1 MVNKNSLV
9 NNLSEELFAIGAR
22 LSTERHRLGFS
33 QESLA
38 KLTGKTKR
46 SLIKYEKGET
56 FPDAA
61 FLLLLYK
68 LGFNVSYIST
78 GEISESAL
86 AADEALLLMDYR
98 ALGTQEKLQASV
110 AVRQLGLSGSASA
123 ETASS
128 DTTPSAPSASG
139 AVISHNTGDDTTI
152 NTGTLI
158 NIGLDDGV
166 KPPAK
171 RRTVEKKKPAK

>member
-1 MVNKNSLV
+1 MS
-9 NNLSEELFAIGAR
+9 SMGER
-22 LSTERHRLGFS
+22 LKAERLRLGLSAEKFS
-33 QESLA
+33 A
-38 KLTGKTKR
+38 LTGMHR
-46 SLIKYEKGET
+46 NAQYRYEANERL
-56 FPDAA
+56 PDAGYLQA
-61 FLLLLYK
+61 AYEAGVDIF
-68 LGFNVSYIST
+68 FVVT
-78 GEISESAL
+78 GQYLTTQLAPDES
-86 AADEALLLMDYR
+86 LLLMDYR
-98 ALGTQEKLQASV
+98 SLSPQGKVQASV

>member
-1 MVNKNSLV
+1 MNTKNSDL
-9 NNLSEELFAIGAR
+9 GAR
-22 LSTERHRLGFS
+22 LQAEKLRLGLTQRDMARLGGVS
-33 QESLA
+33 QATYSGYENNKSVPTLDFVIQLASHGVDPWFLMFGTPAPNSL
-38 KLTGKTKR
+38 
-46 SLIKYEKGET
+46 S
-56 FPDAA
+56 
-61 FLLLLYK
+61 
-68 LGFNVSYIST
+68 
-78 GEISESAL
+78 
-86 AADEALLLMDYR
+86 ADEALLLMDYR
-98 ALGTQEKLQASV
+98 ALGTHEKFKASV

-171 RRTVEKKKPAK
+171 RRTAEKKKPAK